1 MGGSSSRQVEDSLT
15 PEEAAMIEGMLHK
28 CIVDLHDLN
37 SPTVQEGIERVKRE
51 IERQWEGLGPRKHP
65 WP

>member
-1 MGGSSSRQVEDSLT
+1 
-15 PEEAAMIEGMLHK
+15 MIEGMLHK